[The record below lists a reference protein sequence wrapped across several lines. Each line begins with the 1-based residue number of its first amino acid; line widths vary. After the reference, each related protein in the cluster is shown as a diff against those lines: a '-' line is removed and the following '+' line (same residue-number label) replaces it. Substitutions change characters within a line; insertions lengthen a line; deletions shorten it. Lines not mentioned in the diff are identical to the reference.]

1 MARNF
6 TGSAVGLLL
15 LICALTVSQAFAQK
29 TNRPQWEYASLS
41 AAYLPFTN
49 DNQSAVI
56 TAGISICYLQMD
68 GCRNE
73 EVLFTLNYG
82 KFLQDL
88 RFDNNSRSKA
98 YAQQKAMEGAF
109 AKAAA
114 KLGLDGWEMMGSP
127 QLQFNTYVQNESEG
141 YRVIEGSQERKAD
154 IFFKRSKSAN

>member
-1 MARNF
+1 M
-6 TGSAVGLLL
+6 S
-15 LICALTVSQAFAQK
+15 
-29 TNRPQWEYASLS
+29 
-41 AAYLPFTN
+41 LPFTN

-154 IFFKRSKSAN
+154 MFFTFVPLTGHLPLRPQLSETCRSSRLS